1 MTEFVCVV
9 WVDAENH
16 SGWTDVKEAGQVE
29 LPVVYTTGWI
39 VSSNNSS
46 VVAVAQS
53 VGPKLLEEDVG
64 GVWYIPRGMIK
75 QIVKL
80 HSHPLL
86 PTSAETILDME
97 TFFGA

>member
-29 LPVVYTTGWI
+29 LPVVYTTGWRLP
-39 VSSNNSS
+39 NKYPD

-53 VGPKLLEEDVG
+53 VGPNMFEEEVG
-64 GVWYIPRGMIK
+64 GVWYIPTGMV
-75 QIVKL
+75 QRIVKL
-80 HSHPLL
+80 KDHPLL
-86 PTSAETILDME
+86 PLPVPNI
-97 TFFGA
+97 